1 MAKRKSTKRSRNKKK
16 KLSVLSILL
25 IVIIVGVAGVLGFM
39 SMQKLTPIAAELEK
53 ISLEMDK
60 LPDEATDKI
69 DFFEVN
75 IVGVKAQWVVDEK
88 YFPTLDTINRPTY
101 SEGDY
106 TTTVTLNCT
115 VELGVI
121 DALVNQFLGIVE
133 NKTFTKKIK
142 IVALPMT
149 DQEAVLEFID
159 NLKIPETIY
168 TDLTL
173 RTSSVVY
180 DDLVCT
186 WSSSNTNILSNSGS
200 IVSNG
205 EAELTCTVTLGN
217 VSEVKKFKVL
227 SKDPDEI
234 IVVDTDF
241 SDYEDTKYDNADDF
255 NGITIQGGLYD
266 SDAVKLRVKDDAKA
280 VIVTKLVDG
289 LKNISFSYEFHT
301 SSKGNSYAK
310 NTYIELLY
318 SNDGVSFESLLKE
331 TLVDSH
337 KHDFSYSFNNQ
348 KGYVKVEISTEYSE
362 KFVVI
367 DDFKLTRNFNSTDVY
382 NALQSEL
389 PKKLNGNYD
398 LPLTTLYGGNV
409 SYQSQ
414 NSNLTN
420 LGKVTLT
427 DEKQEVTLNVEVT
440 GFDFEVK
447 FDYTVTLLGLNSVTP
462 VEVRFIDVG
471 KYGSSDCGESI
482 YIKIDTMDFLIDAGD
497 RYDST
502 YKAVKECLDT
512 YSEDKVI
519 DYVIATHPDSDHIGS
534 MDNVLIDFE
543 VKYLITFSMN
553 EGDDSGVFNAYKTAL
568 DNENCKVCTGIESVN
583 GLNGCS
589 KIIELASDV
598 YIEILNTNHYE
609 DSGNNPR
616 SIVCILNAYGTR
628 VLFTGDADNHPKNIE
643 NDYKDLVGDIDIL
656 KVVHHGTANGTTMDF
671 LKAIDPEV
679 AIICNGNYLGNKHG
693 HPSYDAISNLYTY
706 DANML
711 VYAIAGGT
719 GENCELGTSFECP
732 ENGDGENRFYQ
743 RNGMITLTIDNNG
756 YDFYSEYNGTNLIN
770 IKDTDFYKANAEALG
785 K

>member
-1 MAKRKSTKRSRNKKK
+1 MAKRKNTKRSKKK
-16 KLSVLSILL
+16 KLSVFSIILVV
-25 IVIIVGVAGVLGFM
+25 IVVGVVGVLAFM
-39 SMQKLTPIAAELEK
+39 SMQKLTPIANELEK
-53 ISLEMDK
+53 VQIEMDK
-60 LPDEATDKI
+60 LPDEASDAI
-69 DFFEVN
+69 DFFDVN
-75 IVGVKAQWVVDEK
+75 IDGVKAEWKVDET
-88 YFPTLDTINRPTY
+88 YFPTLETINRPTY
-101 SEGDY
+101 SQGDK
-106 TTTVTLNCT
+106 TTTVTLECV
-115 VELGVI
+115 VELGFI
-121 DALVNQFLGIVE
+121 DALMNQFLGIVE
-133 NKTFTKKIK
+133 DRVFEKKIK

-149 DQEAVLEFID
+149 NEEAVLEFIN
-159 NLKIPETIY
+159 NLNIPETIY

-180 DDLVCT
+180 DDLLCS
-186 WSSSNTNILSNSGS
+186 WSSSNTGVLSNTGSILSNGK
-200 IVSNG
+200 
-205 EAELTCTVTLGN
+205 ADLTCTVTLGE
-217 VSEVKKFKVL
+217 VSETKKFTVEA
-227 SKDPDEI
+227 KDPDEI
-234 IVVDTDF
+234 IVIETDF
-241 SDYEDTKYDNADDF
+241 SDYEDSKYDNSDDF
-255 NGITIQGGLYD
+255 NGITINGGLYD
-266 SDAVKLRVKDDAKA
+266 SDSVKIRVKDEASATIISD
-280 VIVTKLVDG
+280 LVEG
-289 LKNISFSYEFHT
+289 LNKVSFTYEYHS
-301 SSKGNSYAK
+301 SSKGNSYGK

-318 SNDGVSFESLLKE
+318 SVDGTNYQSLVKE
-331 TLVDSH
+331 TLNDSN
-337 KHDFSYSFNNQ
+337 KHDFEYIFSNQ
-348 KGYVKVEISTEYSE
+348 KGYVKVEVSTEYAE
-362 KFVVI
+362 KFIVI
-367 DDFKLTRNFNSTDVY
+367 DDFKLTRNFNSADVI

-389 PKKLNGNYD
+389 PKKLKGNYD

-409 SYQSQ
+409 TYQTT
-414 NSNLTN
+414 NNNLTN
-420 LGKVTLT
+420 LGVVTLT
-427 DEKQEVTLNVEVT
+427 SEKQEVTLAVTVT

-447 FDYTVTLLGLNSVTP
+447 FDYVVTLLGLNSVTP

-553 EGDDSGVFNAYKTAL
+553 EEDDSGVFNAYKTAL
-568 DNENCKVCTGIESVN
+568 ENENCTVCTGIESVN

-589 KIIELASDV
+589 KIIELADDV
-598 YIEILNTNHYE
+598 YIEILNTSHYE

-643 NDYKDLVGDIDIL
+643 NDYKDLVGDVDIL
-656 KVVHHGTANGTTMDF
+656 KVVHHGTANGTTMEF

-679 AIICNGNYLGNKHG
+679 AVICNGNYLGNKHG
-693 HPSYDAISNLYTY
+693 HPSYDAISNLYAY

-711 VYAIAGGT
+711 VYAIAGGN

-756 YDFYSEYNGTNLIN
+756 YEFLSEYNGENLIN
-770 IKDTDFYKANAEALG
+770 MKDTDFYKANAAALG